1 MDFGDIFVFLWI
13 GNGKQGEIY
22 GKDSGA
28 VSCAVVDAFIFFLA
42 GDLMCAACY
51 NESECTL
58 CTATEGV
65 DPERKN
71 ILEVWVETADGDAFF
86 SHLKS
91 TCIRFWNT
99 SLGGI
104 IFEET
109 YHSGKTFGRQDDCC
123 GRGCQGAA

>member
-13 GNGKQGEIY
+13 GNGKQGGNY

-58 CTATEGV
+58 CTAAEGV
-65 DPERKN
+65 DPERKTYWKFG
-71 ILEVWVETADGDAFF
+71 VATADEDLFF
-86 SHLKS
+86 Y
-91 TCIRFWNT
+91 T
-99 SLGGI
+99 
-104 IFEET
+104 
-109 YHSGKTFGRQDDCC
+109 
-123 GRGCQGAA
+123 